1 MWKVKSNR
9 QVREELLLRKQ
20 EIDAYEPSFVYNI
33 LGHMV
38 FWTLMILVGFI
49 LGLIWA
55 AAGNK

>member
-1 MWKVKSNR
+1 MEGEKQPIYKGR
-9 QVREELLLRKQ
+9 AALRKQ
-20 EIDAYEPSFVYNI
+20 EIDAYEQFLVFNVI
-33 LGHMV
+33 GNMV